1 MRQFWSICI
10 MDKREKQ
17 VKERIAK
24 AMIDL
29 SAEKSW
35 DKITITDII
44 RESKVARATFYRNFG
59 SMDDLVTY
67 GIGRFREDYWENA
80 PKSCTEFLCPEML
93 EYTFDYYRKN
103 RELILSYYRSGSSNS
118 VLDIIT
124 ESMVLSF
131 GDMPSHSISR
141 YRLYYYAGALYNM
154 TIYWLENGMKETAK
168 EMATAFLQFSAQTI

>member
-1 MRQFWSICI
+1 

-17 VKERIAK
+17 VKERIMK

-44 RESKVARATFYRNFG
+44 NKSKVARATFYRNFS
-59 SMDDLVTY
+59 SMDDLITY
-67 GIGRFREDYWENA
+67 GIRQLREDYWENA
-80 PKSCTEFLCPEML
+80 PKNCTEFLCPEML
-93 EYTFDYYRKN
+93 AYTFDYYRKN
-103 RELILSYYRSGSSNS
+103 RELILSYHRSGSFNS

-141 YRLYYYAGALYNM
+141 YKLYYYAGALYNM

-168 EMATAFLQFSAQTI
+168 EMADAFLQFSA

>member
-1 MRQFWSICI
+1 

-17 VKERIAK
+17 VKERIVK

-44 RESKVARATFYRNFG
+44 RESKVARATFYRNFS

-93 EYTFDYYRKN
+93 AYTFDYYRKN
-103 RELILSYYRSGSSNS
+103 RELILSYHRSGSSNS

-168 EMATAFLQFSAQTI
+168 EMAAAFLQFSAQTI

>member
-1 MRQFWSICI
+1 

-17 VKERIAK
+17 VKERIVK

-44 RESKVARATFYRNFG
+44 NKSRVARATFYRNFN
-59 SMDDLVTY
+59 SIDELVAY
-67 GIGRFREDYWENA
+67 GNSRLHEQYWEGA
-80 PKSCTEFLCPEML
+80 PKDLAEFLCPEML
-93 EYTFDYYRKN
+93 EYTFGYYCKN
-103 RELILSYYRSGSSNS
+103 RDLILSYHRSGFSTS

-131 GDMPSHSISR
+131 GDMPSNSVAR
-141 YRLYYYAGALYNM
+141 YKLYYCAGALYNM

-168 EMATAFLQFSAQTI
+168 EMAEAFLQFSTSYKVCE

>member
-1 MRQFWSICI
+1 

-17 VKERIAK
+17 VKERIMK

-44 RESKVARATFYRNFG
+44 RESKVARATFYRNF
-59 SMDDLVTY
+59 SSIDDLITY
-67 GIGRFREDYWENA
+67 GISQFREDYWENA
-80 PKSCTEFLCPEML
+80 PQNCTEFLSPEML

-103 RELILSYYRSGSSNS
+103 KELIFSYHRSGSSNS

-131 GDMPSHSISR
+131 GDMPSNSVSR
-141 YRLYYYAGALYNM
+141 YKLYYYAGALYNM
-154 TIYWLENGMKETAK
+154 TIYWLENGMKESAR
-168 EMATAFLQFSAQTI
+168 EMADAFLRFSA